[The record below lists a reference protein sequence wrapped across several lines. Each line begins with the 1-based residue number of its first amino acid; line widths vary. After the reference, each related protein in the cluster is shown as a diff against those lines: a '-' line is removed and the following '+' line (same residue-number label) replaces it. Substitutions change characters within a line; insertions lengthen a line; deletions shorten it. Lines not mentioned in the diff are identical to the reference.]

1 MAKTHISISLDPED
15 AELIRNVAKEN
26 GLGVSAFLALAG
38 RKEAARLERVAA
50 AFSDLDAAIA
60 AAEAEAEVMPW
71 PNDPEPVKP
80 ERTKDAPAPPG

>member
-1 MAKTHISISLDPED
+1 DPED

-50 AFSDLDAAIA
+50 AFADLDAAIA

-71 PNDPEPVKP
+71 PGEPAPE
-80 ERTKDAPAPPG
+80 APSAPPGRR

>member
-50 AFSDLDAAIA
+50 AFADLDNAIA

-71 PNDPEPVKP
+71 PSETAPE
-80 ERTKDAPAPPG
+80 APPGR